1 MNIFDKLDVDPKLL
15 ISDSLKESFLEDK
28 IDEINDAFITVVI
41 VTDPETFSI
50 MGNLVGVDFGNN
62 IQLDIKISLKEAFSF
77 IGNAL
82 LNKQNKKLK
91 SLILAYNAETI
102 NVQGPYTITSTK
114 IIEIDVIN
122 KLCILA
128 IDLIK
133 DIT

>member
-62 IQLDIKISLKEAFSF
+62 IKLDIKISLKEAFSF

>member
-1 MNIFDKLDVDPKLL
+1 MLK
-15 ISDSLKESFLEDK
+15 SLYSL
-28 IDEINDAFITVVI
+28 
-41 VTDPETFSI
+41 
-50 MGNLVGVDFGNN
+50 
-62 IQLDIKISLKEAFSF
+62 LDIKISLKEAFSF

>member
-28 IDEINDAFITVVI
+28 IDEINDTFITVVI

-62 IQLDIKISLKEAFSF
+62 IKLDIKISLKEAFSF

-82 LNKQNKKLK
+82 LDKQNKKLK
-91 SLILAYNAETI
+91 SLILAYNTETI
-102 NVQGPYTITSTK
+102 NIQGPYKITSTK